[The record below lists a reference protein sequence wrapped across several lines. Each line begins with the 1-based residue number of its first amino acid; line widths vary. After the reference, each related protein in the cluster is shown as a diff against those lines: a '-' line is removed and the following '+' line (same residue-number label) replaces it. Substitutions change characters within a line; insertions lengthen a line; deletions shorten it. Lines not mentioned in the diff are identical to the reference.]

1 MPVELKPFARITAIV
16 LLGASLGL
24 GGCQCFECETE
35 EEGATKVSA
44 EKAAAP
50 MGDDPVVTPEPE
62 VVWYDPTTWF
72 VWLDGE
78 KKPVRKGEPI
88 PFEAYSAMGYQ
99 LQWSSFAA
107 IQPEGQIEAVDFLDG
122 VIVAR
127 DNRAAFTAISP
138 RSGDIRWAKLQG
150 YGLANFIGVVKSGEN
165 LLLVEEGQIL
175 PVSADQGVPVLNS
188 FGTPV
193 AQKLGRVVQTAPLEA
208 SGMLLFGSESG
219 HAIAHVTRAGVTSW
233 QYLIGGRILA
243 RPTLLGS
250 GGAAF
255 VSTGGDVVVLS
266 PEVGSAMGRAK
277 VFGAI
282 EASAAAG
289 VDRFFVVSRDQSVYA
304 FDDSNAAP
312 LWRVRTE
319 AQLTIAPA
327 YFDGKVYVQV
337 PGTGLMALE
346 AGTGKQAWVNKSVG
360 GTVVGTRKGR
370 LVVWDGTRATVVE
383 TVRGDVISTADLP
396 GLKDFRV
403 QPFIDGDLYA
413 TWASGQIARFVG
425 K

>member
-1 MPVELKPFARITAIV
+1 MPVELKPFARIATLV

-24 GGCQCFECETE
+24 SGCQCFECETE
-35 EEGATKVSA
+35 DAGATKVSA
-44 EKAAAP
+44 EKSAAP
-50 MGDDPVVTPEPE
+50 MGDDPVPVPEAE

-88 PFEAYSAMGYQ
+88 PFEAYSTLGYQ

-107 IQPEGQIEAVDFLDG
+107 IQPEGRIEAVDFLDG

-175 PVSADQGVPVLNS
+175 PVSADQGVAVLNS
-188 FGTPV
+188 AGRPI
-193 AQKLGRVVQTAPLEA
+193 AQKLGRVVQTAPLDA
-208 SGMLLFGSESG
+208 GGMLLFGSESG
-219 HAIAHVTRAGVTSW
+219 HAVAHVPRAGVTSW

-277 VFGAI
+277 VFGSI
-282 EASAAAG
+282 EAPAAAG
-289 VDRFFVVSRDQSVYA
+289 VDR
-304 FDDSNAAP
+304 
-312 LWRVRTE
+312 
-319 AQLTIAPA
+319 
-327 YFDGKVYVQV
+327 
-337 PGTGLMALE
+337 
-346 AGTGKQAWVNKSVG
+346 
-360 GTVVGTRKGR
+360 
-370 LVVWDGTRATVVE
+370 
-383 TVRGDVISTADLP
+383 
-396 GLKDFRV
+396 
-403 QPFIDGDLYA
+403 
-413 TWASGQIARFVG
+413 
-425 K
+425 